1 MKLLDDIRDS
11 PGAEVIARRLSWQ
24 CPVIDFA
31 LPLQWLVNCPT
42 LEEHRHGFLNTLSNT
57 QAARVTP
64 ASSMTYEQCLD
75 LLNEHVI
82 PAVQKT
88 ITAEAV

>member
-1 MKLLDDIRDS
+1 MR
-11 PGAEVIARRLSWQ
+11 
-24 CPVIDFA
+24 F
-31 LPLQWLVNCPT
+31 
-42 LEEHRHGFLNTLSNT
+42 GFLNTLEDP

-64 ASSMTYEQCLD
+64 ACSMTYEQCLD

-88 ITAEAV
+88 TTAEAV